1 VRILICRCTILY
13 EGRLTTRLGS
23 GERVILFKDD
33 GSVCVHTQRG
43 AKPINYMPG
52 PTAVREED
60 GTLRVHR
67 PASSETL
74 TILLE
79 EVHAD
84 AVHALVDEAQLERE
98 GSEKELHAYLA
109 RKPDVIEPGLI
120 VLERERPTDVG
131 PIDLW
136 CRDGEGRIALVEVK
150 RIRAVASAV
159 EQVVRYRE
167 QAERD
172 PSIGQV
178 RALVVAPDFAPQA
191 RVLADARGVERV
203 TLDVGRLIAEAEAD
217 LTLFS

>member
-1 VRILICRCTILY
+1 VRILVCRCRIGY
-13 EGRLTTRLGS
+13 AGRLVTQLAS
-23 GERVILFKDD
+23 GERLVLFKDD
-33 GSVCVHTQRG
+33 GSVCVHARRG

-67 PASSETL
+67 PASGETL
-74 TILLE
+74 TISLE

-84 AVHALVDEAQLERE
+84 AVHALVDDCQLERE
-98 GSEKELHAYLA
+98 GSERELHAYLA
-109 RKPDVIEPGLI
+109 RTPDIIEPGLV
-120 VLERERPTDVG
+120 VLERERYTDVG

-136 CRDGEGRIALVEVK
+136 CRDVEGRIALVEVK

-172 PSIGQV
+172 PSLRPV